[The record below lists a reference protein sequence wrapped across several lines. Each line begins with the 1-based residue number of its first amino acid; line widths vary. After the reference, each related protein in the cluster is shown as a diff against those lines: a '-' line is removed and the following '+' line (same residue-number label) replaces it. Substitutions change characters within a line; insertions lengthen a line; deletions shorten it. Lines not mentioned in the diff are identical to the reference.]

1 MKDNKNDTAKSAPS
15 TVDANDESR
24 AAPSSSSWWSRMSS
38 TYQETIDDQRMERLA
53 QCQVLAE
60 ILKSCRS
67 QQTDRLE
74 LEDVPMGIRSVRY
87 FQWRDYKT
95 PAAAAKKAASSS
107 TPPPPPSCLRE
118 EHALW
123 ACRAVALKCGS
134 ELVRLRDCFHEQA
147 SASAVLEPP
156 SGGGAAMPLTAYDSS
171 SAVVALPCG
180 DFQSAMG
187 DCVRRNAV
195 ALAERQRSGR
205 HERDEMS
212 SNA

>member
-1 MKDNKNDTAKSAPS
+1 
-15 TVDANDESR
+15 
-24 AAPSSSSWWSRMSS
+24 MSS
-38 TYQETIDDQRMERLA
+38 TYQETIDEQRMERLS

-60 ILKSCRS
+60 ILKACRS

-87 FQWRDYKT
+87 FQWRDYQT
-95 PAAAAKKAASSS
+95 PPATAKKAASSS
-107 TPPPPPSCLRE
+107 TSPPPPSCLRE
-118 EHALW
+118 EHAMW

-156 SGGGAAMPLTAYDSS
+156 RGRRAAMPMTAYDSS
-171 SAVVALPCG
+171 SAVASLPCG
-180 DFQSAMG
+180 DFQSAVG
-187 DCVRRNAV
+187 ECVRRNAE

-205 HERDEMS
+205 QERKELS
-212 SNA
+212 SKA